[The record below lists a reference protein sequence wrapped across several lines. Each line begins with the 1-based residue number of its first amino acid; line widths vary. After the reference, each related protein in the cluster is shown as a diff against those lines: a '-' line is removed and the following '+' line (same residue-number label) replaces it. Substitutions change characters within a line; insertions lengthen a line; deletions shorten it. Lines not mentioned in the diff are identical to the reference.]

1 MRHVDD
7 AIDIA
12 VSTFMIA
19 LMLTVGV
26 WSYAYLRNMSATA
39 VYEKTA
45 PLVPIDNGVYET
57 HEYTAR
63 DLLLMLVA
71 NDALIPKP
79 GVVVFSY
86 NGGAPYT
93 VEFNS
98 AWFKDKEAS
107 INKAWN
113 SFFASCINAKHSTW
127 TAVFNTD
134 GTQRCWAINIYD

>member
-1 MRHVDD
+1 MKHVDD

-19 LMLTVGV
+19 LMLTIGV
-26 WSYAYLRNMSATA
+26 WSYSYLRNMRATD

-45 PLVPIDNGVYET
+45 PLVPIDNGVYEV

-63 DLLLMLVA
+63 DLLLTLVV
-71 NDALIPKP
+71 NDALVPEP
-79 GVVVFSY
+79 GVCVFTY
-86 NGGAPYT
+86 NGGSPYT

-98 AWFKDKEAS
+98 AWFRDKEGN
-107 INKAWN
+107 INNAWN
-113 SFFASCINAKHSTW
+113 NFFASCIDAEHSTW
-127 TAVFNTD
+127 EAVFNSD